1 VTVSDLGAETRH
13 AAKKRTAS
21 RSERTMTRAKPGRH
35 RPTGGS
41 DEATRRAEVL
51 QAANTVIARHGIGTS
66 LQQIADASGILV
78 GSLYHHFQSKDALH
92 AELSRRYR
100 ADLAR
105 IGDAS
110 TAKAARSDA
119 PPVGEQIIELCRD
132 IARCAVK
139 HQAALQMSFFEGRS
153 KNVGR
158 AAETDGNGSAIDAA
172 MLQLLREGR
181 RTGYIR
187 ADLDLATVADRIC
200 QSVLHVGLDV
210 IRHDAPTDDVADVLS
225 QIHLKGVAGHDM
237 THEDLDRSRAFAVA
251 DGVVKS
257 WVDENEAAGD
267 NASRVRTAARTEF
280 SRKGFEVTTIR
291 DIASAAGLAPGT
303 VYRHLGSKDEML
315 KSIMLSFTQKVGGAW
330 ADIIRSDSSP
340 TEKLDALC
348 WLNINALERFPD
360 EFRIQLAWMRQSPP
374 EIAEPMWSFDTRV
387 REMSALL
394 SEGIESGDLVVK
406 TRRQDI
412 LTRCAIGVLWIP
424 PNIVRELGTRASLI
438 HSRDTVLRGVAIRRR

>member
-1 VTVSDLGAETRH
+1 MSDVDAGTHRGAR
-13 AAKKRTAS
+13 KRTAS
-21 RSERTMTRAKPGRH
+21 RSERTVTHAKPGR
-35 RPTGGS
+35 RRAAGRS

-51 QAANTVIARHGIGTS
+51 QAANVVIAQHGIGTS

-78 GSLYHHFQSKDALH
+78 GSLYHHFKSKDALH
-92 AELSRRYR
+92 AELNQRYI
-100 ADLAR
+100 ADLDR

-110 TAKAARSDA
+110 TAKLARSDA
-119 PPVGEQIIELCRD
+119 PPVDEQIMELSRD

-139 HQAALQMSFFEGRS
+139 HQAALQMSFLEGRS
-153 KNVGR
+153 KNIGT
-158 AAETDGNGSAIDAA
+158 AEKTEGNGSAIGAA

-181 RTGYIR
+181 RSGYIR

-210 IRHDAPTDDVADVLS
+210 IRHDAPTDEVAEVLC
-225 QIHLKGVAGHDM
+225 QIHLEGLAGHDT
-237 THEDLDRSRAFAVA
+237 THADLDGSRAFAVA

-257 WVDENEAAGD
+257 WIDENEADDD
-267 NASRVRTAARTEF
+267 NASRVRIAARTEF

-291 DIASAAGLAPGT
+291 DIASAAGLPPGT

-315 KSIMLSFTQKVGGAW
+315 KSIMLTFTQKVGDAW
-330 ADIIRSDSSP
+330 ADIMRADSSP

-348 WLNINALERFPD
+348 WLNINALQRFPD
-360 EFRIQLAWMRQSPP
+360 EFGIQLAWMRHSPP
-374 EIAEPMWSFDTRV
+374 EIAEPMWAFDARV

-394 SEGIESGDLVVK
+394 SEGIELGDLVVK
-406 TRRQDI
+406 TPRVDI

-438 HSRDTVLRGVAIRRR
+438 HSRDTVLRGVAIRRP

>member
-1 VTVSDLGAETRH
+1 MIRGNA
-13 AAKKRTAS
+13 
-21 RSERTMTRAKPGRH
+21 GRH
-35 RPTGGS
+35 RPARS
-41 DEATRRAEVL
+41 PNEATRRAEVL
-51 QAANTVIARHGIGTS
+51 EAANRVIAHHGIGTS

-78 GSLYHHFQSKDALH
+78 GSLYHHFRSKDALH
-92 AELSRRYR
+92 AELNRRYR
-100 ADLAR
+100 ADLDR
-105 IGDAS
+105 IGAAS
-110 TAKAARSDA
+110 TTKAARSDA

-153 KNVGR
+153 KNIGP
-158 AAETDGNGSAIDAA
+158 AGESDGNGSAIEAA

-210 IRHDAPTDDVADVLS
+210 IRHDAPTDDVAEVLC
-225 QIHLKGVAGHDM
+225 QIHLDGLAGHD
-237 THEDLDRSRAFAVA
+237 TNHQDLDRSRAFTVA
-251 DGVVKS
+251 DGVVRS
-257 WVDENEAAGD
+257 WVDEKEAAVD
-267 NASRVRTAARTEF
+267 NASRVRIAARTEF

-291 DIASAAGLAPGT
+291 DIAATAGLPPGT

-315 KSIMLSFTQKVGGAW
+315 KSIMLSFTQKIGDAW
-330 ADIIRSDSSP
+330 ADIMRADSSP

-360 EFRIQLAWMRQSPP
+360 EFGIQLAWMRHSPP
-374 EIAEPMWSFDTRV
+374 EIAEPLWSFDTRV

-406 TRRQDI
+406 TPRADI

-424 PNIVRELGTRASLI
+424 PNIVREWGTRASLVL
-438 HSRDTVLRGVAIRRR
+438 SRDTVLRGVAIGRP